1 MKTSL
6 DPLLVI
12 AGLLV
17 GGIMTYITLYGILC
31 IHDCEGGI
39 ACSVI
44 TLFCGLTVFAAI
56 RRIKKAKQEEAMRP
70 RDNRPRDWKGDL
82 MD

>member
-1 MKTSL
+1 MKS
-6 DPLLVI
+6 DIDYILVG

-17 GGIMTYITLYGILC
+17 GGIMAYITLYSIF
-31 IHDCEGGI
+31 IMHDRNAAIGGMVY
-39 ACSVI
+39 S
-44 TLFCGLTVFAAI
+44 LFCGLTVYAAI
-56 RRIKKAKQEEAMRP
+56 RRIKKAKREEAMRP